1 MYILKF
7 YNVEMNIAQIY
18 TMSFY
23 SWCFDCFLINK
34 RLNLQNVIVM
44 HGFKAL
50 FVRLALSNSFLS
62 GLYLL
67 ITIIFL
73 SQLDRFRFPYLKNET
88 LAYPLPRDGGF
99 MERLDNNYI
108 NLF

>member
-1 MYILKF
+1 LAKF
-7 YNVEMNIAQIY
+7 TPCLFIP
-18 TMSFY
+18 
-23 SWCFDCFLINK
+23 WCFDCFLINK

-50 FVRLALSNSFLS
+50 FVRLALSNYFLS

-67 ITIIFL
+67 TTIFF
-73 SQLDRFRFPYLKNET
+73 SQLGTFRFPNLKNET
-88 LAYPLPRDGGF
+88 LAYPLPLDRVF